1 MNVITIETVKH
12 YANIVQV
19 YICINILHFFSGK
32 PAPRVVW
39 YRNNRIYSAASA
51 KSNNGLNLV
60 TVNNITLDS
69 LGREDVHTKLTCQT
83 SNFEATTLR
92 TSVELDMK
100 CTYLKTILCSSVDIF
115 NYRVTQIKLDFFKPP
130 NWFGGFQSLY
140 FHGREPFS
148 FFPLSISF
156 FILRSFLI
164 HLFFTSFQLFCVFFI
179 ILFNWLTRTDPDG
192 QT

>member
-1 MNVITIETVKH
+1 M
-12 YANIVQV
+12 
-19 YICINILHFFSGK
+19 YILILYRYIFVLTFSIFFSGK

-100 CTYLKTILCSSVDIF
+100 CTYLKTILFSAE
-115 NYRVTQIKLDFFKPP
+115 YRVTQIRLDYMKYVPCT
-130 NWFGGFQSLY
+130 L
-140 FHGREPFS
+140 
-148 FFPLSISF
+148 
-156 FILRSFLI
+156 FILKGL
-164 HLFFTSFQLFCVFFI
+164 VK
-179 ILFNWLTRTDPDG
+179 
-192 QT
+192 